1 MEDVTLTVL
10 TFLISLVQIL
20 FIIFKLSHIITWS
33 WIGVLSP
40 LWITLG
46 FVFICL
52 LIEIIGTIMDTIK
65 SPK

>member
-1 MEDVTLTVL
+1 MDLMLTVL
-10 TFLISLVQIL
+10 TTLISLVQTL
-20 FIIFKLSHIITWS
+20 FIILKLSRAITWS

-46 FVFICL
+46 FIFICL
-52 LIEIIGTIMDTIK
+52 LTVIIGTIMDTIK